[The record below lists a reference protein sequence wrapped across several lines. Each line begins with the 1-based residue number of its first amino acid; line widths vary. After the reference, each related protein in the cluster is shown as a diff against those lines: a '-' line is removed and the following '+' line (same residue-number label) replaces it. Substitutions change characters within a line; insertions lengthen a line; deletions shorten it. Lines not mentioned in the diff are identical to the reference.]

1 MPESAGPVV
10 YRVAERSGPGGRV
23 VLRREAP
30 GGAESFVV
38 AGFRGAKWPAVITAP
53 AFAQTG
59 GDSWRIECPEGRFEF
74 EARSVDRVVERP
86 ALFAKWHRPF
96 ALTAANRL
104 AVRVLLLL
112 LRLPGG
118 ERLLSRWHAR
128 RNG

>member
-1 MPESAGPVV
+1 MPESTGSGA
-10 YRVAERSGPGGRV
+10 YRIAERSGPGRRV
-23 VLRREAP
+23 VLRRESRDA
-30 GGAESFVV
+30 ADSFVI
-38 AGFRGAKWPAVITAP
+38 AEFRGPKWPAVMTAP
-53 AFAQTG
+53 AFAKTG
-59 GDSWRIECPEGRFEF
+59 GDSWRVECREGHFEF

-96 ALTAANRL
+96 ALTAPNRV